1 MTAWQVIR
9 GIFTDR
15 VPGEGYFAGA
25 EGFIRLVI
33 FIILGLAGW
42 GIYAL
47 VV

>member
-1 MTAWQVIR
+1 MTVWQVIKS
-9 GIFTDR
+9 IFTDR

-25 EGFIRLVI
+25 EGSIRMLI
-33 FIILGLAGW
+33 FIVLGLVGW